1 MDLDAEMP
9 EVQCCEHASIGARR
23 QNHRHRLAEKA
34 HMGRGPALRAA
45 AQLEQALAGGDPGAV
60 IHGVSPFDDDD
71 SAAAQSL
78 QHVNAAVGCEWIGE
92 RCAVGAAPSIDK
104 YDDVG
109 SQVILVV
116 EHIAAQTWIDRE
128 RVFERSA
135 QVGCAAI
142 DLGRGGEAAQLR
154 CEYDMRHAVMMH
166 RARSESR

>member
-1 MDLDAEMP
+1 MRPYLSKFPWWAGGAFRLRRIRGRRDLLPSGAGIVRRMDLDAEMP

-34 HMGRGPALRAA
+34 DVCRGPALRAA

-104 YDDVG
+104 YDDV
-109 SQVILVV
+109 
-116 EHIAAQTWIDRE
+116 A
-128 RVFERSA
+128 
-135 QVGCAAI
+135 
-142 DLGRGGEAAQLR
+142 
-154 CEYDMRHAVMMH
+154 
-166 RARSESR
+166 